1 MQTYFIRR
9 VLQGLLVLAVTSII
23 IFFTIRI
30 LPGDPILTKAGA
42 TNVWSEEMA
51 AEQRAKFGLDKPVPV
66 QYVNWLLNAFRGDF
80 GISYFNQ
87 FSVTELIQRKW
98 LATVELALTALV
110 LAILVGVPTGIL
122 AALKSNSWIDY
133 LVSSVVTVG
142 ISIPGFWLGIMLVI
156 LFAVELKWL
165 PPSGYIPIN
174 ENPQANL
181 RFLILPALTLAII
194 LAAPIMRFL
203 RASLL
208 EVLNQDYIRTAHG
221 KGLKEHSIVIGHA
234 FRNALIP
241 TITILGI
248 IIGNLIAGVVII
260 EWVFNWPGIGWLAVD
275 SIFKRD
281 YAVVQAV
288 TLLITFG
295 VILVNLFVDMTYG
308 FLDPRIRFR

>member
-9 VLQGLLVLAVTSII
+9 LLQGLLVLAVTSII
-23 IFFTIRI
+23 IFVTIRI
-30 LPGDPILTKAGA
+30 LPGDPILTKSGA

-51 AEQRAKFGLDKPVPV
+51 AEQRHKFGLDKPVPV
-66 QYVNWLLNAFRGDF
+66 QYVDWLLNAFRGDF

-110 LAILVGVPTGIL
+110 LAILVGVPSGVL

-133 LVSSVVTVG
+133 LVSSVVTIG

-203 RASLL
+203 RAGLL
-208 EVLNQDYIRTAHG
+208 EVLNQDYIRTARG
-221 KGLKEHSIVIGHA
+221 KGLTENRIIVGHA

-260 EWVFNWPGIGWLAVD
+260 EWVFSWPGIGWLAVD

-295 VILVNLFVDMTYG
+295 IIIVNLFVDMAYG
-308 FLDPRIRFR
+308 FLDPRIRYR